1 MVFKDYEELDVTRET
16 ATREELEKLKKK
28 YGENKEYVVDIREV
42 VLSIGLSFILS
53 VAIIILYG
61 NIIKFSIDFIL
72 GIFISYFSILSIVV
86 LSIYRSIQKID
97 TKWYVSI
104 ALLGLDALILMS
116 SLLIANMVPISS
128 TLQTIMPIIGI
139 TALVLFLPLVYM
151 VVKFEPRK

>member
-86 LSIYRSIQKID
+86 LSIYLSIQKID

>member
-16 ATREELEKLKKK
+16 ATKEELEKLKKK

-42 VLSIGLSFILS
+42 VLSIGLSFILT

-116 SLLIANMVPISS
+116 ALLIANMVPISS

>member
-16 ATREELEKLKKK
+16 ATKEELEKLKKK

-42 VLSIGLSFILS
+42 VLSIGLSFILT